1 MKTFKLV
8 NLKIAEEDS
17 VRSFHLYDGLII
29 NKEDDKQTWILEA
42 FLQDTEL
49 DYFRNVQQKGQ
60 DLEILA
66 VISSEKNDPASFY
79 AYVHNVRHLGDKIS
93 VLFTGN
99 LRNQRNEYA
108 ENLLDQLVSESDLA
122 GKDLLHE
129 FRTQMKERPRLKK
142 S

>member
-17 VRSFHLYDGLII
+17 VRSFHLFDGLII

-42 FLQDTEL
+42 FLEDTEL
-49 DYFRNVQQKGQ
+49 DYFKNAQQNRE
-60 DLEILA
+60 DLEVLA

-79 AYVHNVRHLGDKIS
+79 AHVHNVRHIGDKIS

-108 ENLLDQLVSESDLA
+108 ENLLDHLVSKSDLT
-122 GKDLLHE
+122 GNELLHE